1 MIRRKLGVG
10 NGLRV
15 GQVSC
20 LRIPW
25 HPADSLGPLRI
36 WLKFWG
42 KSNGSMFQMKKG
54 TLFLGFYY
62 FIIHLYSLCILC
74 SIHLRSAKISWSFPW
89 MQSQNDPPKKA
100 HFSHNFLI
108 LPIIHHSSDSPR
120 DKLNHFRIF
129 WASRWE
135 RQASRPTMWGV
146 IPVHTD
152 QVIRDGCRGFHV
164 CQETVSLFVVPQ
176 NMVLAAR
183 ETCEAVIFKAERSR
197 CGIRQEK
204 YQSLKLHV
212 VFKIKSGWEQ
222 DIEDD

>member
-1 MIRRKLGVG
+1 MRWKLGVG

-36 WLKFWG
+36 WPKFWG
-42 KSNGSMFQMKKG
+42 KTNGSMFQMKKRN
-54 TLFLGFYY
+54 LFLGFYY
-62 FIIHLYSLCILC
+62 FIIHQYSLCLLC

-108 LPIIHHSSDSPR
+108 LPIIHHLSDSPR

-135 RQASRPTMWGV
+135 RQAPRPTMGGSYPSTPTRWSGMAAEGSTSAKKLC
-146 IPVHTD
+146 P
-152 QVIRDGCRGFHV
+152 
-164 CQETVSLFVVPQ
+164 SL
-176 NMVLAAR
+176 LCLKTWCWAAG

>member
-1 MIRRKLGVG
+1 MRWKLGVG

-36 WLKFWG
+36 WPKFWG
-42 KSNGSMFQMKKG
+42 ETNGSMFQMKKRN
-54 TLFLGFYY
+54 LFLGFYY
-62 FIIHLYSLCILC
+62 FIIHQYSLCLISGQQRFHDPFHGCKVKMVHQKKLIFPIIFWFC
-74 SIHLRSAKISWSFPW
+74 LLSTIYRIHPEINWIISGFSGLPVGKDKLPVLQWGGRSYPSTPTRWSGMAAEGSTSAK
-89 MQSQNDPPKKA
+89 
-100 HFSHNFLI
+100 
-108 LPIIHHSSDSPR
+108 
-120 DKLNHFRIF
+120 KLCPSLLCLKTWC
-129 WASRWE
+129 WA
-135 RQASRPTMWGV
+135 AG
-146 IPVHTD
+146 
-152 QVIRDGCRGFHV
+152 
-164 CQETVSLFVVPQ
+164 
-176 NMVLAAR
+176 